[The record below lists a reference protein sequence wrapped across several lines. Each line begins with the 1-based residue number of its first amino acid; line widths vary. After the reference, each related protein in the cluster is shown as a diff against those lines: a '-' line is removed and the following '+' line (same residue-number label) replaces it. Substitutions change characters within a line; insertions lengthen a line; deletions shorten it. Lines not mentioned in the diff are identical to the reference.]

1 MKKKMAGLGQVVLMK
16 KGDDSWEIAKVPSVL
31 TSTCSFSD
39 AILFLEMDK
48 YSNNSRSL
56 FFVLRIET
64 NLKGIIMQ
72 HEAVAWVLCEQTFQ
86 HLWPHSPLAVSSGRG
101 GSWHPVMRHFSS
113 LGYDSF
119 SVMLFTFHTLYSFFF
134 FNWSL
139 AALQYWVS
147 FCYTTKW
154 ISCMCTQKWA
164 SQVVLVVK
172 NLPVSAG
179 DVRDPGSIAGSAGR
193 HGNPL

>member
-72 HEAVAWVLCEQTFQ
+72 HEAVA
-86 HLWPHSPLAVSSGRG
+86 
-101 GSWHPVMRHFSS
+101 
-113 LGYDSF
+113 
-119 SVMLFTFHTLYSFFF
+119 
-134 FNWSL
+134 
-139 AALQYWVS
+139 
-147 FCYTTKW
+147 
-154 ISCMCTQKWA
+154 
-164 SQVVLVVK
+164 
-172 NLPVSAG
+172 
-179 DVRDPGSIAGSAGR
+179 
-193 HGNPL
+193 